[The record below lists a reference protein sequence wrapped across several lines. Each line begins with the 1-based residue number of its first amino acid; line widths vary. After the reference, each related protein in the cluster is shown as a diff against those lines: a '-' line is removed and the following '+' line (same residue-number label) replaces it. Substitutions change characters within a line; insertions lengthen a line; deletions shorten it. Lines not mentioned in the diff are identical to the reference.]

1 MNTERGWFGFFI
13 VLALTMNFGF
23 VMGDLDNHVFHNKWE
38 LGGAFIVSVIATIL
52 KLGDRSAMGAVFL
65 ATSLVADFHMAIAI
79 MVWLWFGITVGGDP
93 TPSVMAGI
101 CWRTLLRWRYYCTK
115 PLMLDA
121 DYSTNTDKA
130 IGI

>member
-23 VMGDLDNHVFHNKWE
+23 VMGDLDNPIFHNKWE
-38 LGGAFIVSVIATIL
+38 LGGAFVVSVIATIL

-79 MVWLWFGITVGGDP
+79 IIWLWFGITVGGEP
-93 TPSVMAGI
+93 TPTVMAGI
-101 CWRTLLRWRYYCTK
+101 VSMSWGAVLANLASVALLLYETINVRR
-115 PLMLDA
+115 
-121 DYSTNTDKA
+121 
-130 IGI
+130 

>member
-23 VMGDLDNHVFHNKWE
+23 VIGELDNPIFHNKWE
-38 LGGAFIVSVIATIL
+38 LGAAFIVSVIATVL

-79 MVWLWFGITVGGDP
+79 AIWLWFSLSVGGSLP
-93 TPSVMAGI
+93 PSVMAGVVSMS
-101 CWRTLLRWRYYCTK
+101 WGAVLANFASVALLLYETVNIRR
-115 PLMLDA
+115 
-121 DYSTNTDKA
+121 
-130 IGI
+130 

>member
-23 VMGDLDNHVFHNKWE
+23 VMGDLDNPIFHNKWE
-38 LGGAFIVSVIATIL
+38 LGGAFVVSVIATIL

-79 MVWLWFGITVGGDP
+79 IIWLWFGITVGGEP
-93 TPSVMAGI
+93 TPTVMAGI
-101 CWRTLLRWRYYCTK
+101 VSMSWGAVLANFASVALLLYETINVRR
-115 PLMLDA
+115 
-121 DYSTNTDKA
+121 
-130 IGI
+130 

>member
-23 VMGDLDNHVFHNKWE
+23 VMGEMDNPIFHNKWE

-65 ATSLVADFHMAIAI
+65 ATSLVADFHMAIAVMI
-79 MVWLWFGITVGGDP
+79 WVWFGITVGGDP
-93 TPSVMAGI
+93 TPVVMAGI
-101 CWRTLLRWRYYCTK
+101 VSMSWGAVLANLASVTLLLYETINVRR
-115 PLMLDA
+115 
-121 DYSTNTDKA
+121 
-130 IGI
+130 

>member
-23 VMGDLDNHVFHNKWE
+23 VS
-38 LGGAFIVSVIATIL
+38 AFVVSVIATIL

-79 MVWLWFGITVGGDP
+79 IVWLWFGITVGGEP
-93 TPSVMAGI
+93 TPTVMAGI
-101 CWRTLLRWRYYCTK
+101 VSMSWGAVLANFASVALLLYETINVRR
-115 PLMLDA
+115 
-121 DYSTNTDKA
+121 
-130 IGI
+130 

>member
-23 VMGDLDNHVFHNKWE
+23 VIGDLDNHIFHNKWE
-38 LGGAFIVSVIATIL
+38 LGAAFIVSAIATIL

-79 MVWLWFGITVGGDP
+79 GIWLWYSVTVGGDP
-93 TPSVMAGI
+93 TPVAMASIVSMSWGAVLANFASVA
-101 CWRTLLRWRYYCTK
+101 LLLYETVNVRR
-115 PLMLDA
+115 
-121 DYSTNTDKA
+121 
-130 IGI
+130 

>member
-13 VLALTMNFGF
+13 VLALTLNFGF
-23 VMGDLDNHVFHNKWE
+23 VIGELDNPIFHNKWE

-79 MVWLWFGITVGGDP
+79 AIWTWHSASVGGDVP
-93 TPSVMAGI
+93 PEIMASIVSMSWGAVLANFASVA
-101 CWRTLLRWRYYCTK
+101 LLLYETVNVRR
-115 PLMLDA
+115 
-121 DYSTNTDKA
+121 
-130 IGI
+130 